1 LQASLV
7 RLTEAAM
14 DDDLQ
19 TISRE
24 ELVAEVVKL
33 RQAIRAR
40 RDA

>member
-1 LQASLV
+1 
-7 RLTEAAM
+7 M

>member
-1 LQASLV
+1 
-7 RLTEAAM
+7 M

-19 TISRE
+19 TISRA

-33 RQAIRAR
+33 RQAIRAH